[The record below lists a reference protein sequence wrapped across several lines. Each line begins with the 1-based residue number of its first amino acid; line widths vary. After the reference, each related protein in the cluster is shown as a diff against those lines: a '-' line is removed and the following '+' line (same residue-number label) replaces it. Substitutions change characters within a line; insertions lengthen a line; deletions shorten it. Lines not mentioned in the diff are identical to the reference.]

1 MEPEKT
7 ETSEKQNSDHFRSEK
22 YSMDSFDVLG
32 TLGVGTFSR
41 VRLVRSKD
49 QSHMKPL
56 ALKILKKTSI
66 LKMRQIKHLRNEKE
80 IMEQLDHS
88 FITKI
93 LGTFQDDYY
102 VFFVL
107 EYACGGE
114 LFTRM
119 KKLGTF
125 PAQDAQFY
133 IAELV
138 LALEYLHDKG
148 IVFRDLKPE
157 NILIDRLGHI
167 KLSDFGFAKAI
178 SDGKT
183 YTMCGTPEYLAPEII
198 LGKGHGREVD
208 WWALGVLLYEMLAGY
223 PPYYDDSPFNIYQK
237 ILLGRLI
244 FPPHFDDVI
253 CSLISGLLEPS
264 IQKRIGYKQNAA
276 SELKNHAWFSN
287 IDFSSLL
294 AKECASPWVPELMSE
309 DDTSNFNTYPDSL
322 DQPHAPKFTRDRDP
336 FIGF

>member
-1 MEPEKT
+1 MEQEKI
-7 ETSEKQNSDHFRSEK
+7 EASEKQESEYFISEK

-49 QSHMKPL
+49 QPYMKPL

-66 LKMRQIKHLRNEKE
+66 LKMRQLSHLRNEKE
-80 IMEQLDHS
+80 LMEQLDHA

-114 LFTRM
+114 LFTRL
-119 KKLGTF
+119 KKLGTL
-125 PAQDAQFY
+125 PSQDARFY
-133 IAELV
+133 ISELV

-157 NILIDRLGHI
+157 NILIDRSGHV

-178 SDGKT
+178 SDSKT

-198 LGKGHGREVD
+198 LGKGYGREVD
-208 WWALGVLLYEMLAGY
+208 WWALGILLYEMIAGY
-223 PPYYDDSPFNIYQK
+223 PPYCDDSPFNIYQK
-237 ILLGRLI
+237 ILLGRLV
-244 FPPHFDDVI
+244 FPSYFDDI
-253 CSLISGLLEPS
+253 LCSLLSALLEPNV
-264 IQKRIGYKQNAA
+264 QKRIGYKNNAA
-276 SELKNHAWFSN
+276 SDLKNHLWFSN
-287 IDFSSLL
+287 VDFNLL
-294 AKECASPWVPELMSE
+294 LIKECPSPWIPELMTE
-309 DDTSNFNTYPDSL
+309 EDTSNFNTYPDSL
-322 DQPHAPKFTRDRDP
+322 EQPHAPKFTRERDP
-336 FIGF
+336 FVGF

>member
-1 MEPEKT
+1 MEQEKI
-7 ETSEKQNSDHFRSEK
+7 EASEKQDDEYFRSDK
-22 YSMDSFDVLG
+22 YSIDSFDILG
-32 TLGVGTFSR
+32 TLGIGTFSR

-49 QSHMKPL
+49 QPNMKPL

-66 LKMRQIKHLRNEKE
+66 LKMKQIKHLRNEKE
-80 IMEQLDHS
+80 VMEQLDHA

-102 VFFVL
+102 IFFVL

-119 KKLGTF
+119 KKLGTL
-125 PAQDAQFY
+125 PTQDAQFY

-148 IVFRDLKPE
+148 IIFRDLKPE
-157 NILIDRLGHI
+157 NILIDRLGHVKI
-167 KLSDFGFAKAI
+167 TDFGFAKAVL
-178 SDGKT
+178 DGKT

-208 WWALGVLLYEMLAGY
+208 WWALGVLLFEMMAGF
-223 PPYYDDSPFNIYQK
+223 PPYYDDCPFNIYQK
-237 ILLGRLI
+237 ILIGRLVY
-244 FPPHFDDVI
+244 PSGFDDVL

-264 IQKRIGYKQNAA
+264 VQKRIGYKLNGA
-276 SELKNHAWFSN
+276 SEVKSHN
-287 IDFSSLL
+287 
-294 AKECASPWVPELMSE
+294 
-309 DDTSNFNTYPDSL
+309 
-322 DQPHAPKFTRDRDP
+322 
-336 FIGF
+336 